1 MGRGVSRLYAHP
13 LHGLSR
19 PALVNLE
26 IFLET
31 LSLPR
36 LVFYVPKL
44 ILRKITNKVPMLI
57 LTRN

>member
-1 MGRGVSRLYAHP
+1 MAHGCTNEHMGKGASSFYAHP

-26 IFLET
+26 VFLET

-36 LVFYVPKL
+36 LVF
-44 ILRKITNKVPMLI
+44 
-57 LTRN
+57 

>member
-1 MGRGVSRLYAHP
+1 MSSFYAHP

-26 IFLET
+26 VFLET

-36 LVFYVPKL
+36 LVFQVPKL
-44 ILRKITNKVPMLI
+44 ILSKITNKVPMLI
-57 LTRN
+57 LTKN